1 MEPAHVVVLV
11 LQLGVPLLIL
21 RFPLAGILASMLLD
35 VLDTTMVQLLG
46 GQVPYPYDPVDK
58 ALDMYYLSVAFVA
71 SRRWQPLP
79 RRTSLGLFLV
89 RLVGVLLFEVTG
101 VRRLLVFFPNVFE
114 MWFIFWAARNRF
126 FPAFRLTPRRLAW
139 VLVAL
144 AIPKL
149 AHEYVLHWA
158 RLCEKEYVNAC
169 GLEDWWPLRPL
180 FAWTHRSHA

>member
-1 MEPAHVVVLV
+1 MVLV
-11 LQLGVPLLIL
+11 LQLAVPLIIL

-35 VLDTTMVQLLG
+35 VLDTALVQLLG

-58 ALDMYYLSVAFVA
+58 ALDMYYLSVALVA
-71 SRRWQPLP
+71 SRRWDALP
-79 RRTSLGLFLV
+79 RRTSLALFLL
-89 RLVGVLLFEVTG
+89 RLVGVLLFEATWI
-101 VRRLLVFFPNVFE
+101 RRLLVFFPNVFE
-114 MWFIFWAARNRF
+114 MWFVFWAARNRF
-126 FPAFRLTPRRLAW
+126 FPAFRLTPRRLAM

-169 GLEDWWPLRPL
+169 GLEEWGPLRPI
-180 FAWTHRSHA
+180 FAWIKRAHA